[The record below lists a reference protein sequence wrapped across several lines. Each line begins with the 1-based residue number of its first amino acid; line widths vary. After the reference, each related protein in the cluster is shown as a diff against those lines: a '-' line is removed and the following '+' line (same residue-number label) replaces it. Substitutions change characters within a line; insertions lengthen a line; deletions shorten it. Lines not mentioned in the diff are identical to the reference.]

1 MNVVNCSTRLPPTP
15 ANGTEPYQVIVK
27 PANGGLHQA
36 LARGIHWDG
45 KQWVHVS
52 WGDPEDRDPLN
63 GGTVVAWVDPR
74 EEIVVIP
81 TVVPLTSAL
90 TEDALMTVTLTGFVP
105 ASKLGVIKLIREL
118 TGLGLGEAK
127 AFVEAGNKV
136 VKSDLGAPAAADLK
150 AKIEA
155 AGGVVIVQAS

>member
-15 ANGTEPYQVIVK
+15 TSGVQSYPVIVK
-27 PANGGLHQA
+27 PADGGLHRA
-36 LARGIHWDG
+36 LAEGAVWNG
-45 KQWVHVS
+45 AS
-52 WGDPEDRDPLN
+52 WHGVGQD
-63 GGTVVAWVDPR
+63 TVVAWVDPR
-74 EEIVVIP
+74 AEVIAVP
-81 TVVPLTSAL
+81 TVAPITAPA
-90 TEDALMTVTLTGFVP
+90 EDALMTVTLTGFVP

-155 AGGVVIVQAS
+155 AGGVVSVQAS